1 LNAKSSDD
9 MPKFRLT
16 LLGGFR
22 LEDGDGREIAVASRK
37 AQGMLAVLALHSP
50 AAVTRERIAAMFWGE
65 LSEDRARHSLRQVLT
80 ALRRDAAIVEASGET
95 LCLDARVC
103 TADAAEFAAL
113 AASTDPGELER
124 AVALHA
130 GAFLDGLSAKE
141 EAFDEWL
148 RIERTRLAKM
158 AVGAMTRLAAHYAAQ
173 AEHEAAGRLLH
184 RLLACD
190 PTNEDGHRALM
201 RSLEALGRRSEAL
214 EHYHACR
221 ELLLKQ
227 LHVEPDAATQAL
239 YESMRKASATV
250 RGTEGRG
257 LRVIAVLPFANF
269 ARTPELDVL
278 AASVAEDMSA
288 QLARTPGFQVVAQPA
303 VVAAMQPNPGD
314 LAQLARLLRASYLV
328 TGSLRQ
334 PEPGCV
340 RISIQIVDGE
350 NAQYLWSLQQDL
362 ASPGVNVDD
371 FVAGT
376 TAKIEQQ
383 LTLAEARAG
392 DGRDDREDAWH
403 KMHQAGSALF
413 SAGWSE
419 DAVDA
424 AVRLYRE
431 AIALD
436 PKLALARAH
445 KALIMAF
452 AQKWG
457 LLRGDAA
464 RDEAR
469 ADAERALELEPTRSE
484 VLGVA
489 GCAIA
494 DLGDPERAVPLL
506 ERAIEE
512 NPNNAQAWAALGAAR
527 LLQMQF
533 EPAVEALRRGL
544 RTSPTDYRRSVWLTA
559 LSSGLVRLNRLDEAL
574 DAAQGAC
581 RSDAKFYP
589 ARIVLSMVLTKL
601 GKDADAVKALA
612 EARRI
617 RPQLTQAEMR
627 LFVGR
632 ALDSLATSFTDSER
646 SRRV

>member
-1 LNAKSSDD
+1 
-9 MPKFRLT
+9 
-16 LLGGFR
+16 
-22 LEDGDGREIAVASRK
+22 
-37 AQGMLAVLALHSP
+37 
-50 AAVTRERIAAMFWGE
+50 
-65 LSEDRARHSLRQVLT
+65 
-80 ALRRDAAIVEASGET
+80 
-95 LCLDARVC
+95 
-103 TADAAEFAAL
+103 
-113 AASTDPGELER
+113 
-124 AVALHA
+124 
-130 GAFLDGLSAKE
+130 
-141 EAFDEWL
+141 
-148 RIERTRLAKM
+148 
-158 AVGAMTRLAAHYAAQ
+158 MTRLAAHHAGQ
-173 AEHEAAGRLLH
+173 AEHEAAVRLLR

-190 PTNEDGHRALM
+190 PANESAHRALM

-214 EHYHACR
+214 SQYKLCR

-227 LHVEPDAATQAL
+227 LQVEPDAATQAL
-239 YESMRKASATV
+239 YDSMRKAGAAP

-269 ARTPELDVL
+269 ARTPELDSL
-278 AASVAEDMSA
+278 AASIAEDLGR
-288 QLARTPGFQVVAQPA
+288 QLSRAPGFRVVVQAA
-303 VVAAMQPNPGD
+303 VVAAMQPNPDD
-314 LAQLARLLRASYLV
+314 LTHLARVLGASYLV

-340 RISIQIVDGE
+340 RIAIQIVDGE
-350 NAQYLWSLQQDL
+350 NAQYLWSQQQDL
-362 ASPGVNVDD
+362 APRSGNADVDD

-376 TAKIEQQ
+376 TARIEQQ
-383 LTLAEARAG
+383 LALAEARAG
-392 DGRDDREDAWH
+392 EGRDDSQDAWH
-403 KMHQAGSALF
+403 KMHQAGSALY

-445 KALIMAF
+445 KALIMAL
-452 AQKWG
+452 AQNWG

-494 DLGDPERAVPLL
+494 DLGDPDRAVPLL

-589 ARIVLSMVLTKL
+589 ARIVLALVLTKL
-601 GKDADAVKALA
+601 GKEAEALKALA

-627 LFVGR
+627 FFVGR
-632 ALDSLATSFTDSER
+632 ALDSLEPSSESAR
-646 SRRV
+646 SRRI